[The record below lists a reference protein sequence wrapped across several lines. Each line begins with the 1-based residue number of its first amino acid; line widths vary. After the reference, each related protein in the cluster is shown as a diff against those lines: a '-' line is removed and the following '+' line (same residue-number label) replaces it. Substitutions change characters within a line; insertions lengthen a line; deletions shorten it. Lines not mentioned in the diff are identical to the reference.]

1 MCLHL
6 TLPGSSAATVG
17 YPKKEGKINNE
28 VQAVWKSLTENIQY

>member
-17 YPKKEGKINNE
+17 YPKKEGKINHE
-28 VQAVWKSLTENIQY
+28 VQIAWKSLIENTHY